1 MHYLWLAP
9 YELALL
15 VTVLCLILVWQR
27 RHLPGGR
34 LLLAA
39 LGCEAAYTI
48 GYIGELLTPS
58 LAGKIYWDN
67 AQWLPSLASVLLM
80 TLFAREYT
88 QKTPLPSW
96 LLLQL
101 GIVPI
106 AIAMLA
112 FTNDWHHFIGTAHR
126 IVPGW
131 PVPALYYEFGKAVWI
146 TGPYLIGLQL
156 QAMATLVVF
165 MLKRKGVF
173 RKQALGILI
182 GLLIPTV
189 MHTSALFDFQLYGYR
204 DLGPQASA
212 IGNVFVI
219 WSLLRYRALRLL
231 PFAREQVFDQL
242 QIGVLVVDDSRNVV
256 DANAALASQL
266 KVPLPTLLGESV
278 DAVLQKW
285 PTVLAAL
292 APGKAKRLELRQL
305 DESPERWLQVD
316 IQPVNEGGHLG
327 QLLLTRDI
335 TDHKLAS
342 LEAVRARE
350 AALSASTAKSR
361 FVATLSHEIRT
372 PLAAV
377 MGLSRLLAQTTL
389 DANQRDLTQKLD
401 SATRHLLELLN
412 HTLDF
417 SKLEA
422 GKLELAPVDFDLG
435 ALLTAISEIFFPG
448 IADKGLRFSLVVEP
462 NVPHALYGDGLRLK
476 QILTNLVGNAVKFTH
491 SGQISLHVSVR
502 EQKDQDIELLFVVT
516 DTGIGLDEAQ
526 LQSLF
531 RPFSQADASI
541 SHRFGGTG
549 LGLSISSQLAQMLG
563 GGLTCESKKGV
574 GSTFRLTVKLRQSE
588 HPVETKPA
596 ALPETTGSACP
607 TVLSSSSTSETSS
620 PSSVASPTG
629 VRPRVLLAEDNE
641 VNQLVT
647 QKMLRRLG
655 FECEFVG
662 DGRGVLQQ
670 LNDQPFDH
678 FAAVLMD
685 LQMPDIDGRTA
696 VVQIRADPRFD
707 SLPIIALTG
716 ESVREVI
723 LDVLSCGMDDVLQ
736 KPVDLKTL
744 GSVLQRQIR
753 DKRRT
758 SREQKL
764 RDSVPGTPPKPR

>member
-1 MHYLWLAP
+1 MYFLWLAP

-39 LGCEAAYTI
+39 LGCEVAYTV

-58 LAGKIYWDN
+58 LAGKICWDH
-67 AQWLPSLASVLLM
+67 AQWLPSLAGVLLM

-88 QKTPLPSW
+88 RKSPLPSW

-106 AIAMLA
+106 AIATLA
-112 FTNDWHHFIGTAHR
+112 FTNEWHHFIGSGHR

-146 TGPYLIGLQL
+146 TGPYLFGLQL
-156 QAMATLVVF
+156 QAMAMLFVY

-173 RKQALGILI
+173 RRQALGILI
-182 GLLIPTV
+182 GFLIPTV
-189 MHTSALFDFQLYGYR
+189 TYIAALFDFRLYGYR
-204 DLGPQASA
+204 DLGPQAA
-212 IGNVFVI
+212 AVGNVFI
-219 WSLLRYRALRLL
+219 LWSLLRYRALRLL

-242 QIGVLVVDDSRNVV
+242 QIGLLVVDDSRNVV
-256 DANAALASQL
+256 DANAALAAQL
-266 KVPLPTLLGESV
+266 QVPLSTILGESV
-278 DAVLQKW
+278 DVVLRKW

-292 APGKAKRLELRQL
+292 APGQAKRLELRQP
-305 DESPERWLQVD
+305 DEPQERWLQVD
-316 IQPVNEGGHLG
+316 IQQVNEAGHLG
-327 QLLLTRDI
+327 LLLLTREI
-335 TDHKLAS
+335 TEQKLAAQ
-342 LEAVRARE
+342 EAVRSRE

-377 MGLSRLLAQTTL
+377 MGLSRLLAQTNL
-389 DANQRDLTQKLD
+389 DASQRDLIQKLD

-435 ALLTAISEIFFPG
+435 ALLTAISEIFFPS
-448 IADKGLRFSLVVEP
+448 ITDKKLRFSLVVP
-462 NVPHALYGDGLRLK
+462 PTVPQALYGDGLRLK

-491 SGQISLHVSVR
+491 SGEIGLQVSVR
-502 EQKDQDIELLFVVT
+502 EQKFPDVELQFVVT

-526 LQSLF
+526 LRSLF

-563 GGLTCESKKGV
+563 GSLTCESQKGV
-574 GSTFRLTVKLRQSE
+574 GSRFVLTVKLRHSE
-588 HPVETKPA
+588 NPVEARPA
-596 ALPETTGSACP
+596 EASGPTGTAVP
-607 TVLSSSSTSETSS
+607 TAAAPSISSDSISV
-620 PSSVASPTG
+620 SSVGDSAQ
-629 VRPRVLLAEDNE
+629 VRPRVLLAEDNQ

-647 QKMLRRLG
+647 QKMLRRIG
-655 FECEFVG
+655 FDCDVVG
-662 DGRGVLQQ
+662 SGREALKK
-670 LNDQPFDH
+670 LNEQPLDH
-678 FAAVLMD
+678 YAAVLMD
-685 LQMPDIDGRTA
+685 IQMPDIDGKTA
-696 VVQIRADPRFD
+696 VVQLRADPRFD
-707 SLPIIALTG
+707 ALPIIALTG

-758 SREQKL
+758 SRDAKL
-764 RDSVPGTPPKPR
+764 RDSLPGTP